1 MKTTIAEII
10 DQYIRACGPVSFAG
24 ILHEVKTQHGDAPEH
39 EIAAA
44 LTGLL
49 RAGRAVLYD
58 DGTSFNVGPAA
69 GAAASIVVTVEGGVV
84 QNVDNVPPGVT
95 VEVHDYDLQ
104 GDEDTRVETDAD
116 GNRYRLGTYAGEDA
130 PADPAQAAPAGLLA
144 AARGVIANWEHGDLA
159 AAVRDLAAAVST
171 AEDPEQAAHLLH
183 HGGCC
188 PACGSG
194 DICGDSFE
202 YDGDEHWQEV
212 NCWTCGASWTDVYR
226 LAEFTDLKRPEPK
239 DFHCPDCGASASQ
252 PGVVCR
258 VCRRG
263 VTAAQQKEA

>member
-24 ILHEVKTQHGDAPEH
+24 IMQEVKVQHGDAPEH
-39 EIAAA
+39 EVAAA

-49 RAGRAVLYD
+49 RTGHAVLYD

-69 GAAASIVVTVEGGVV
+69 GAAAGTAGAVVVTVEGGVV
-84 QNVDNVPPGVT
+84 QDVTGIPPSVT
-95 VEVHDYDLQ
+95 VEVHDYDIE
-104 GDEDTRVETDAD
+104 GDEDLDVKKDAD
-116 GNRYRLGTYAGEDA
+116 GNGYWLHTYEGEA
-130 PADPAQAAPAGLLA
+130 TPADPAQAAQLGLLA

-159 AAVRDLAAAVST
+159 ATVRELAAAVST

-183 HGGCC
+183 RGGCC

-202 YDGDEHWQEV
+202 YDGAEHWQEV
-212 NCWTCGASWTDVYR
+212 NCWSCGASWTDVYR
-226 LAEFTDLKRPEPK
+226 LAEFTDLKK
-239 DFHCPDCGASASQ
+239 KG
-252 PGVVCR
+252 G
-258 VCRRG
+258 
-263 VTAAQQKEA
+263 

>member
-24 ILHEVKTQHGDAPEH
+24 ILHEVKAQHGDAPEH

-49 RAGRAVLYD
+49 RTGHAVLYD

-69 GAAASIVVTVEGGVV
+69 SAGPVVVTVEGGVV

-104 GDEDTRVETDAD
+104 GDEETGLATDAD
-116 GNRYRLGTYAGEDA
+116 GNRYRLGTYAGDDA
-130 PADPAQAAPAGLLA
+130 AADPAQAAQPGLLA

-159 AAVRDLAAAVST
+159 AAVRELAAAVST

-183 HGGCC
+183 RGGQC

-202 YDGDEHWQEV
+202 YDGAEHWQEV

-226 LAEFTDLKRPEPK
+226 LAGFTDLK
-239 DFHCPDCGASASQ
+239 
-252 PGVVCR
+252 
-258 VCRRG
+258 
-263 VTAAQQKEA
+263 TKEG